1 MVIHMFKSTQPS
13 QDGASETTPT
23 QQDAAPTDAPQTDR
37 LTQKALHTPRLLRQT
52 DIIHLQRS
60 LGNQAVQ
67 RLLAKPHSPTAQR
80 EIVSSKYAA
89 ADKAVV
95 EDYAKKVSDVVEK
108 VFFAVGAT
116 PLLGEWATL
125 DGYTELWVDKLSR
138 WIKDGTKPELMAASF
153 GYVIESIATGP
164 LLPPAP
170 SGMNIVKQAARGGT
184 RPDLVLTKGG
194 ADVAWLDLT
203 AKKSAGH
210 IFNKEGGW
218 QQTGNYAEIAYPSVE
233 DSDLLT
239 LKANAEKNASGKF
252 TIEGID
258 MEAAKEAMKAAK
270 EALAAKRL
278 AWRVI
283 VTNWLVKVP
292 NLRRDPIL
300 QSKKRRDYTMAILK
314 EKLGL
319 SSITPNQ
326 TVSILAAVYLD
337 QKTYGFDNSDI
348 FTTLSAGTGLSILQE
363 HDPSE
368 KKEAVSTLIEELDVE
383 KPEEGALAEVVTDAS
398 KGGGGKAPKEKVHSK
413 GRRGKPYT
421 V

>member
-13 QDGASETTPT
+13 QDGAPETTPT

-67 RLLAKPHSPTAQR
+67 RLLATQYVPTVRR

-170 SGMNIVKQAARGGT
+170 S
-184 RPDLVLTKGG
+184 
-194 ADVAWLDLT
+194 
-203 AKKSAGH
+203 
-210 IFNKEGGW
+210 
-218 QQTGNYAEIAYPSVE
+218 
-233 DSDLLT
+233 
-239 LKANAEKNASGKF
+239 
-252 TIEGID
+252 
-258 MEAAKEAMKAAK
+258 
-270 EALAAKRL
+270 AL
-278 AWRVI
+278 I
-283 VTNWLVKVP
+283 
-292 NLRRDPIL
+292 
-300 QSKKRRDYTMAILK
+300 
-314 EKLGL
+314 
-319 SSITPNQ
+319 
-326 TVSILAAVYLD
+326 
-337 QKTYGFDNSDI
+337 
-348 FTTLSAGTGLSILQE
+348 
-363 HDPSE
+363 
-368 KKEAVSTLIEELDVE
+368 
-383 KPEEGALAEVVTDAS
+383 
-398 KGGGGKAPKEKVHSK
+398 
-413 GRRGKPYT
+413 
-421 V
+421 